1 MQKQH
6 CMIWFGLPAAIYLTA
21 MMCICWISIVVQMT
35 ILNCYHVYPLRKIP
49 GWLARLQACISC
61 VVLCGPK
68 PVGNDVVPYSDGE
81 SGHIDNSGTED
92 QTTNITNTDG
102 VGVKTDSSP
111 ETNIMPYI
119 DVITN
124 KIQTDDV
131 HENLRLKWKKLAKHL
146 DRLFFIIFGIIH
158 LLMMIII
165 FGAMPNM

>member
-1 MQKQH
+1 M
-6 CMIWFGLPAAIYLTA
+6 A
-21 MMCICWISIVVQMT
+21 

-49 GWLARLQACISC
+49 GWLDRIQACIFC

-68 PVGNDVVPYSDGE
+68 SVGNDVVPYSDGG
-81 SGHIDNSGTED
+81 SGYIDNSGTYD
-92 QTTNITNTDG
+92 QTTNLTNNEG

-124 KIQTDDV
+124 KIQTDDAN
-131 HENLRLKWKKLAKHL
+131 ENLRLELRKLAKHL
-146 DRLFFIIFGIIH
+146 DRLVFFIFGMIH
-158 LLMMIII
+158 LLMTIII